1 MEGAI
6 RNLVSRKVLNCM
18 CGAFSD
24 KWFDVSK
31 RCGKNAKPFRCL
43 GLAVRADAIDKSS
56 HPAS

>member
-6 RNLVSRKVLNCM
+6 RNLVRRKVLNCM

-31 RCGKNAKPFRCL
+31 RCGKDGRSSPGQL
-43 GLAVRADAIDKSS
+43 G
-56 HPAS
+56 